1 MAAEKTLGTKL
12 GWDYIVSQNLKGK
25 LSVEKSKY
33 INFASM
39 ETEISIAKN
48 CVRLPLV
55 LFSLLGNFSSKDGI
69 VDENVTLKICV
80 AI

>member
-39 ETEISIAKN
+39 ETEISIAKS

-55 LFSLLGNFSSKDGI
+55 LFEISLLGNFSSKDGI
-69 VDENVTLKICV
+69 VDENVTLKI
-80 AI
+80 